1 MEEEVESGAEQA
13 RVFFCFVWSNGKASL
28 SPRSLCS
35 FSPPSD
41 PPGRSVRYRTTPAPK
56 REAEARW
63 VSGRKK
69 RPPLFL
75 STQFNLTLA
84 SFSPSPIA
92 SASALFFAETR
103 SNFEPSATPRAE
115 WASARLIC
123 GAEDWAGEGDA
134 SEGSGEEDDE
144 EEAALAKTS
153 RRRRRCSRRG
163 TAANDDEGADVDAGP
178 QPPLEGQHGCKLVRR
193 IVLAASMVDGRE
205 RRVYTT
211 RGKERSSEN
220 GRKEEVR
227 FR

>member
-1 MEEEVESGAEQA
+1 
-13 RVFFCFVWSNGKASL
+13 
-28 SPRSLCS
+28 
-35 FSPPSD
+35 
-41 PPGRSVRYRTTPAPK
+41 
-56 REAEARW
+56 
-63 VSGRKK
+63 
-69 RPPLFL
+69 
-75 STQFNLTLA
+75 LA
-84 SFSPSPIA
+84 SFSPSPFA

-115 WASARLIC
+115 WASAKLIC

-134 SEGSGEEDDE
+134 SEGSGEEDDD

-178 QPPLEGQHGCKLVRR
+178 QPLLEGQHGCKLVRR
-193 IVLAASMVDGRE
+193 IVLAASMVGGRE

-211 RGKERSSEN
+211 RGKERASEN

>member
-1 MEEEVESGAEQA
+1 MEEEVESGAEQ
-13 RVFFCFVWSNGKASL
+13 VFCFCFVWSNGKASL

-84 SFSPSPIA
+84 SFSPSPFA

-193 IVLAASMVDGRE
+193 IVLAASMVGGRE

-211 RGKERSSEN
+211 RGKERSSGN